1 MEEEGEEERQ
11 EEAKEICGVLLPL
24 LCASSHSHVDHTYTH
39 THTHPHTHT
48 SAHTYAHSIFSFA
61 AICSP
66 SSSISFSPLG
76 CFPPSPSLPL
86 PLFHSL
92 SPTRVFRPHT
102 QTHASPSFAGHL
114 LAANCAEHR
123 ATAHSNNA
131 SPAVS
136 LSLSLSSL
144 SLSPTFPRASEA
156 RLSPSPPYMQ

>member
-39 THTHPHTHT
+39 THTHIRIHTHPHIRMHIQCPL
-48 SAHTYAHSIFSFA
+48 SQQYARPLLQ
-61 AICSP
+61 SP
-66 SSSISFSPLG
+66 SLHSAAF
-76 CFPPSPSLPL
+76 LPL

-114 LAANCAEHR
+114 LATNCAEHR
-123 ATAHSNNA
+123 ATAHSDNA